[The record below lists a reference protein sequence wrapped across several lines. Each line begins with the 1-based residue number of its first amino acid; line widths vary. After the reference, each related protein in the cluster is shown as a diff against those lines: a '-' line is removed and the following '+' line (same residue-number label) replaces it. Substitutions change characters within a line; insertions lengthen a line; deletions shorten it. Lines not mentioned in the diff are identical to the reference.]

1 MIHNTNS
8 EIRCKEQNKSQ
19 NPDSQVSFSAKLM
32 EKKKDNEMTM
42 MMMITEL
49 RTVTT
54 VKKQNTRRINK
65 PWKLTEREKWKKEEG

>member
-1 MIHNTNS
+1 M
-8 EIRCKEQNKSQ
+8 KLDAKSKINHK